1 MDLQQ
6 PTTISYYQNK
16 EDDFLGDSNEQTV
29 SILSPTNDDPH
40 FSNPPGKDQNVD
52 HASNP
57 SALNKAF
64 HLFHKQK

>member
-6 PTTISYYQNK
+6 SKIVSHYQNK
-16 EDDFLGDSNEQTV
+16 EDDLLGDSNEPTE
-29 SILSPTNDDPH
+29 SILSLTNDDFH
-40 FSNPPGKDQNVD
+40 FSNPQGKDQNVD